1 MVYQATSHD
10 DISKSFRDLMAVEGT
25 QSSEVIHVHDRP
37 TTPIVVTTAVRKS
50 APDVES
56 QEPSSTTMVDDN
68 DNAGKGMGIAIF
80 VLLIVR
86 TVSAFFLPY
95 ISSACYI
102 AALVLASVLTCGCCC
117 AKNYNLKPHV
127 KKMATATLVTL
138 ILLFIVSTI
147 LSVILVISFMNGYDE
162 TTGTFSDD
170 TLYYDETTGTFVMD
184 GYGYDET
191 TGTFSDDTWYDEA
204 TGTFVMDGY
213 GYNETTGTFSDDTW
227 YDEATGTFSDNTSVN
242 GTMILILSII
252 GYVLIGLALIFSGI
266 FTWGRKC
273 GAPHA

>member
-1 MVYQATSHD
+1 M
-10 DISKSFRDLMAVEGT
+10 
-25 QSSEVIHVHDRP
+25 
-37 TTPIVVTTAVRKS
+37 S

-56 QEPSSTTMVDDN
+56 QESTVPKTMEENTTMIINDN

-80 VLLIVR
+80 VLIIVGL
-86 TVSAFFLPY
+86 VSAFFLPY

-138 ILLFIVSTI
+138 VLLFIVSAI
-147 LSVILVISFMNGYDE
+147 LTVMVIQSVVSVMGGYDE

-170 TLYYDETTGTFVMD
+170 TLYYDETTGTVI
-184 GYGYDET
+184 
-191 TGTFSDDTWYDEA
+191 DT
-204 TGTFVMDGY
+204 
-213 GYNETTGTFSDDTW
+213 
-227 YDEATGTFSDNTSVN
+227 TSVN
-242 GTMILILSII
+242 VPILLILSII
-252 GYVLIGLALIFSGI
+252 VYVLNGLALIFSGI

-273 GAPHA
+273 GAPSV

>member
-1 MVYQATSHD
+1 M
-10 DISKSFRDLMAVEGT
+10 
-25 QSSEVIHVHDRP
+25 
-37 TTPIVVTTAVRKS
+37 S

-56 QEPSSTTMVDDN
+56 QEPASTTIINDN

-80 VLLIVR
+80 VLIIVG

-147 LSVILVISFMNGYDE
+147 LTVMLFQSDVYDE
-162 TTGTFSDD
+162 T
-170 TLYYDETTGTFVMD
+170 
-184 GYGYDET
+184 
-191 TGTFSDDTWYDEA
+191 
-204 TGTFVMDGY
+204 
-213 GYNETTGTFSDDTW
+213 
-227 YDEATGTFSDNTSVN
+227 TGTFSDNTSVN

-273 GAPHA
+273 GAPRV